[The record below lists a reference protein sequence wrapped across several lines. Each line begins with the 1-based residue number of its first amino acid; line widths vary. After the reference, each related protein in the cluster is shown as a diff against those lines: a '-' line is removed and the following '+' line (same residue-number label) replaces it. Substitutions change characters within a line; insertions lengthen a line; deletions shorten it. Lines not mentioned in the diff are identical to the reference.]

1 VDIEQLIR
9 QRAQERGVDPDLALS
24 IAQAESSLR
33 PGIKNPRSSAR
44 GLFQVTNDTWKQYG
58 GDPKKRGDINEDI
71 RVGLDIIAD
80 NTQALSQTLGRAPR
94 PGEVYAAHFFG
105 KAGARRIL
113 SADPNTPISEVVS
126 KSVMKANPELLQ
138 GKTVGEAI
146 NTLGRKVG
154 DETQAGTAQATAAQ
168 GAMANGARGRVP
180 AAPRP
185 VDGGYRE
192 DPANPPVISRA
203 VQETEALGPGYQAAL
218 ALSYLADTEESSDD
232 ENDPS
237 IVEREA
243 AAEAAQPQRSN
254 AAQML
259 ASMDFGYVPVVGQ
272 QQQEPVRL
280 FGGGMVR
287 SIASAVQ
294 RAAADL
300 PGFAPETDPQARIR
314 QITERLNRPSGGG
327 LLRPVF
333 SLSKEA
339 QKDLF
344 RERAQLHNRI
354 AQERIANMG
363 PVEVPTQGIMDMQ
376 VPVRLATGG
385 LLERA
390 ASVKPF
396 SPTARRQLEEARQKW
411 EGYGSQVEAYNAALE
426 KYKAD
431 VYNPY
436 AEKVNA
442 YNTAL
447 EQYKADVY
455 NPYLAQIEAYN
466 KQIEA
471 WNAGP
476 RTSDFTGKE
485 PAAPKAFGMADP
497 GEITPFNMA
506 TPNEPTTLSPE
517 QMQALQERA
526 ARQRGQQAQA
536 LQVAADPSQFGL
548 SMPSFFADGGEVT
561 DPYAQMMQGAPRTRV
576 SPGQFI
582 KGGWDTAAGM
592 LKGATQA
599 AIGMPG
605 DVESLIRM
613 GVGSKREAVLP
624 TTDRVKE
631 FIDRYAPLNLPADEG
646 TDGRTAA
653 EYFGEFMSPAAATRP
668 VVRGAQA
675 FGQGVMEGAKQAE
688 KALDKPVQDIM
699 QRGGRAAEMLQ
710 SFSTTPSYAVRPPGG
725 NVFPELLNEVV
736 ASPDLDRAIQRLPDA
751 RQDDIREFINT
762 KARKYFQKD
771 YASTKDP
778 LYEAFKEGRVATLA
792 DTPAFRNYMLNAARD
807 GNPEALEDLA
817 RAYDRGLEP
826 VVVSRRIEGE
836 GYTAQAERERDT
848 LARLQRSLME
858 APGPALDVERQLP
871 SRYSMFRSQEGVEGY
886 PLNRPLTEGELMA
899 VERGD
904 PIYRFT
910 GSYSVPDFMRPET
923 IVEALAEIPP
933 ERLKNMSYPE
943 AVIAVNQPARLTA
956 NWNAAIGRVKE
967 GKDVPKEV
975 KAFGLSKPLLQT
987 DNGAWHRIQDAR
999 AAEMEGAMMGHS
1011 VGGYS
1016 RVGSYGHGGLEALQ
1030 SGRAK
1035 VFTLRDSKGNA
1046 RVTVEALDTPE
1057 GMEITQIKGRSNA
1070 GPREAEVQDVLKLFE
1085 QLDEGG
1091 RLRGIRTESY
1101 LTKENAP
1108 ADALQGTTEWQRL
1121 YDEYLL
1127 GKQ

>member
-1 VDIEQLIR
+1 M
-9 QRAQERGVDPDLALS
+9 DPDLALS

-33 PGIKNPRSSAR
+33 PGAKNPRSSAR

-58 GDPKKRGDINEDI
+58 GDPKRRNDINEDI

-113 SADPNTPISEVVS
+113 SADPNAPIADVVS
-126 KSVMKANPELLQ
+126 KAVMKANPELLQ

-154 DETQAGTAQATAAQ
+154 DETQTQGTTVSAG
-168 GAMANGARGRVP
+168 GAGARGRVP
-180 AAPRP
+180 AGARP

-192 DPANPPVISRA
+192 DPAKPPVISRA
-203 VQETEALGPGYQAAL
+203 VQDTEALGPGYQAAL

-232 ENDPS
+232 ERDPS

-243 AAEAAQPQRSN
+243 AAEVAQQAAPQRSS

-259 ASMDFGYVPVVGQ
+259 AGMDFGFAPVVGQ
-272 QQQEPVRL
+272 QQQQEPVRMATGGAVGQSFTPEEITQIRRGLTAQGFKEPVPATPSFSGSSIMGRALGRAL
-280 FGGGMVR
+280 FNRLRQQGP
-287 SIASAVQ
+287 SPTQLTQAELQAVY
-294 RAAADL
+294 
-300 PGFAPETDPQARIR
+300 GTTGVAPQMTQ
-314 QITERLNRPSGGG
+314 PSGDTGTSG
-327 LLRPVF
+327 ASRSP
-333 SLSKEA
+333 
-339 QKDLF
+339 LF
-344 RERAQLHNRI
+344 RLGRLVNRLSTGDETRSTSPRFVASQELIEAKRAQLRGTPTALGFGERLPNDSYDAFKARFPTLATFTPGTATVAPGPTQVAPPALSLA
-354 AQERIANMG
+354 AQAPNTAASMLQN
-363 PVEVPTQGIMDMQ
+363 VLVPTPSIMDMQ
-376 VPVRLATGG
+376 APVKMAQGG
-385 LLERA
+385 
-390 ASVKPF
+390 
-396 SPTARRQLEEARQKW
+396 
-411 EGYGSQVEAYNAALE
+411 
-426 KYKAD
+426 
-431 VYNPY
+431 
-436 AEKVNA
+436 
-442 YNTAL
+442 
-447 EQYKADVY
+447 
-455 NPYLAQIEAYN
+455 
-466 KQIEA
+466 
-471 WNAGP
+471 
-476 RTSDFTGKE
+476 
-485 PAAPKAFGMADP
+485 
-497 GEITPFNMA
+497 
-506 TPNEPTTLSPE
+506 
-517 QMQALQERA
+517 
-526 ARQRGQQAQA
+526 
-536 LQVAADPSQFGL
+536 
-548 SMPSFFADGGEVT
+548 FADGGEVT
-561 DPYAQMMQGAPRTRV
+561 DPYAQMMQGAPRERV
-576 SPGQFI
+576 SPGQFLR
-582 KGGWDTAAGM
+582 GGLDTAAGM

-599 AIGMPG
+599 AVGLPG
-605 DVESLIRM
+605 DIESLVRM
-613 GVGSKREAVLP
+613 GVGSKRDTVLP
-624 TTDRVKE
+624 TTDDVKRV
-631 FIDRYAPLNLPADEG
+631 IDRVAPLNLPADPG
-646 TDGRTAA
+646 TGGRTAA

-668 VVRGAQA
+668 LVRGAQA
-675 FGQGVMEGAKQAE
+675 VGEGVIEGARRTE
-688 KALDKPVQDIM
+688 RALDKPVQDIM

-710 SFSTTPSYAVRPPGG
+710 SFSTVPSFAVRPPGG
-725 NVFPELLNEVV
+725 NVFPEFVNDVV
-736 ASPDLDRAIQRLPDA
+736 ASRAVDRALQTVPEN

-762 KARKYFQKD
+762 KAKRYFEKD

-778 LYEAFKEGRVATLA
+778 LYEAFKEGRVGTLA

-817 RAYDRGLEP
+817 RSYDRGLEP
-826 VVVSRRIEGE
+826 VVVTRRAEGE
-836 GYTAQAERERDT
+836 DYTAQLQRERDT

-858 APGPALDVERQLP
+858 APGPALEVERQLP
-871 SRYSMFRSQEGVEGY
+871 SRYSLFRSQENIEGY
-886 PLNRPLTEGELMA
+886 PLNRPLTEGELKA

-904 PIYRFT
+904 PLYKHT
-910 GSYSVPDFMRPET
+910 GAYGVPDFMRPEA
-923 IVEALAEIPP
+923 IVEALADIPP
-933 ERLKNMSYPE
+933 ERLKSMSYPE

-956 NWNAAIGRVKE
+956 NWNAAISRVRE

-975 KAFGLSKPLLQT
+975 KAFGLSQPLLKS

-1035 VFTLRDSKGNA
+1035 VFTLRDNKGNA

-1070 GPREAEVQDVLKLFE
+1070 GPREAEVQDVMKLFE